1 MTEDSELEKSYTY
14 TTHIY
19 KKELMPDY
27 LFKKKY
33 KKNSS
38 NPMKHETIPLKIEDM
53 VHHHVGPCT

>member
-27 LFKKKY
+27 LFKKKNI
-33 KKNSS
+33 KK
-38 NPMKHETIPLKIEDM
+38 IP
-53 VHHHVGPCT
+53 PTQ